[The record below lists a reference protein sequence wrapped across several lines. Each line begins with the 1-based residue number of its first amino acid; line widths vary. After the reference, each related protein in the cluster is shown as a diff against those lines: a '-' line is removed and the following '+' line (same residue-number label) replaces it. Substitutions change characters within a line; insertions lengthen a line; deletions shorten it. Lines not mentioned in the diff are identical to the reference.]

1 MGLFN
6 LFKGKNMSQEIKE
19 YLEKGA
25 IVLDVRTKEEW
36 DEGHTEG
43 ARHIV
48 LTTIPS
54 EVEQIKSW
62 DKPVIAVCRSGGRSG
77 QAAQFLQQSGVDIIN
92 GGPWQNVDKHIMQ

>member
-6 LFKGKNMSQEIKE
+6 LFKRKNMGQEIKE

-25 IVLDVRTKEEW
+25 VVLDVRTKEEW

-43 ARHIV
+43 ATHIV
-48 LTTIPS
+48 LNTIPA

-62 DKPVIAVCRSGGRSG
+62 NKPVIAVCKSGGRSG
-77 QAAQFLQQSGVDIIN
+77 QAAQFLQQN
-92 GGPWQNVDKHIMQ
+92 